1 MSELVLEKVT
11 AKMVENKAIELL
23 AECLKMQAS
32 EIDSNQKLTGYGLDS
47 INAMTMVG
55 DLEDHFE
62 IELPSTLLWD
72 YETIDKI
79 SNYIADNFEELADE

>member
-1 MSELVLEKVT
+1 MSDLIIGTVNVGMVAEK
-11 AKMVENKAIELL
+11 ASELL
-23 AECLKMQAS
+23 AECLRVDES
-32 EIDSNQKLTGYGLDS
+32 TIDVNKNLTSYGLDS
-47 INAMTMVG
+47 INAVTMVG

-79 SNYIADNFEELADE
+79 AHYIVDNFDELAD